1 MTKALDAFDPTTWT
15 DAERYYF
22 ANVDEAL
29 ETARNVVL
37 SNGRPQHAVYLIEKF
52 FRNAQHV
59 VRLFSGRLSRTYGG
73 VSVYTNPRV
82 VDAAADLV
90 GRANCKLSVI
100 VEEEIDVEP
109 GQPVADHPLARM
121 ASALKTRGE
130 MRGRFEVRQASRT
143 AIDFLRRK
151 DYCHHWM
158 VMDRRAYRLETDTEQ
173 VKAHVNFG
181 DSTTAGALVTIFDQL
196 LYPSSKDLITISG

>member
-1 MTKALDAFDPTTWT
+1 MPKVLDAFDPTTWN

-29 ETARNVVL
+29 GTATNVVI

-52 FRNAQHV
+52 FRNAEHA
-59 VRLFSGRLSRTYGG
+59 VRLFSGRLSRTYGS

-82 VDAAADLV
+82 VEAAAVLLRRV
-90 GRANCKLSVI
+90 NSRLSIVI
-100 VEEEIDVEP
+100 ENKIDVEP
-109 GQPVADHPLARM
+109 TQTVADHPLARM
-121 ASALKTRGE
+121 ASELKERGE
-130 MRGRFEVRQASRT
+130 LRGRLEVRQASGN
-143 AIDFLRRK
+143 AIDFLRNK

-158 VMDRRAYRLETDTEQ
+158 VMDHRAYRLETDTEQ

-181 DSTTAGALVTIFDQL
+181 DLATAGALVTIFDQL
-196 LYPSSKDLITISG
+196 LYPTSTDLLTISG